1 MNPRE
6 LLQSAQAAEREGDLA
21 RAGALLEQAAR
32 IYESTGHD
40 FRAAQMR
47 RHVERLGPLAWAG
60 ARGVEELPGGVEER
74 PESADREPVPGVDR
88 TLFERTP
95 TLADP
100 ALEAWC
106 SFCCRPSREVG
117 ALVGG
122 PSQAYVCRGCVELA
136 ASLLDGATQPRGPE
150 EGAASGERAGEHGAL
165 TATGDPPSTAGDV
178 EVALPTTRRLRASD
192 SARGA
197 PSQVPDR
204 TESPRVL
211 PGTEPPGA
219 AMPRL
224 WASESARGAP
234 FHVPNRSASP
244 GALPGTGT
252 EPPGAAMPRLW
263 ASESARGTP
272 SPVPNRSVS
281 SGALAGTGAER
292 PGPVPGAAGHV
303 EPLPT
308 QAEAV
313 ARIETALV
321 AAHARVLLVGA
332 AGSGK
337 STWLQ
342 AWALRGLG
350 TAWDGSGP
358 LPEHGALLVDDVDRL
373 EVAARRQLARVL
385 RSRPVVLALDA
396 TLPEPEHR
404 VGGRRVHAPE
414 QVESLAGS
422 WLPGPVLDGLTLE
435 CFRAP
440 GSEELRMLG
449 ERWRA
454 PDGSP
459 AQPDALEE
467 ALRLAVR
474 SARAAH
480 ALHALLL
487 RWWASR

>member
-40 FRAAQMR
+40 ARAAQMR
-47 RHVERLGPLAWAG
+47 RHVERLGSAATAG
-60 ARGVEELPGGVEER
+60 ARIVEEPPGSRGNGEGETPGPEPLPGVER
-74 PESADREPVPGVDR
+74 P
-88 TLFERTP
+88 LFERNP

-100 ALEAWC
+100 TLEAWC

-117 ALVGG
+117 ALVSG
-122 PSQAYVCRGCVELA
+122 PSHAYVCRACVELA
-136 ASLLDGATQPRGPE
+136 ASLLDGEDRRGL
-150 EGAASGERAGEHGAL
+150 EGPLA
-165 TATGDPPSTAGDV
+165 TAGGT
-178 EVALPTTRRLRASD
+178 EVGLPTTRRLRAFD
-192 SARGA
+192 SAR
-197 PSQVPDR
+197 V
-204 TESPRVL
+204 T
-211 PGTEPPGA
+211 
-219 AMPRL
+219 
-224 WASESARGAP
+224 
-234 FHVPNRSASP
+234 
-244 GALPGTGT
+244 
-252 EPPGAAMPRLW
+252 
-263 ASESARGTP
+263 
-272 SPVPNRSVS
+272 
-281 SGALAGTGAER
+281 
-292 PGPVPGAAGHV
+292 PVPGPSPTGGGAALPPEDSAPTPEHEGVPPAAPGTPARGSAH
-303 EPLPT
+303 PLPT

-313 ARIETALV
+313 TRIEGAL
-321 AAHARVLLVGA
+321 AAGHARVLLVGA

-342 AWALRGLG
+342 TWAARGLG
-350 TAWDGSGP
+350 TAWDGTLP
-358 LPEHGALLVDDVDRL
+358 LPEHGPLLVDDVDRL
-373 EVAARRQLARVL
+373 EPAARRQLARVL
-385 RSRPVVLALDA
+385 GTRPVVLALDA
-396 TLPEPEHR
+396 TLPEPEHE

-414 QVESLAGS
+414 QVESLAGT

-440 GSEELRMLG
+440 GEAELRLLA

-467 ALRLAVR
+467 ALRLSVR
-474 SARAAH
+474 YTRAAH

>member
-6 LLQSAQAAEREGDLA
+6 LLQSAQAAERAGDLA

-32 IYESTGHD
+32 IYEATGHTA
-40 FRAAQMR
+40 RAAQMR
-47 RHVERLGPLAWAG
+47 RHVERLGPPARPG
-60 ARGVEELPGGVEER
+60 ARGVEEPTRARVNGRFETPEAETLPGLDR
-74 PESADREPVPGVDR
+74 PLV
-88 TLFERTP
+88 ERTP

-117 ALVGG
+117 ALVAG
-122 PSQAYVCRGCVELA
+122 PAQAYLCRGCVEFA
-136 ASLLDGATQPRGPE
+136 ALLLE
-150 EGAASGERAGEHGAL
+150 
-165 TATGDPPSTAGDV
+165 
-178 EVALPTTRRLRASD
+178 
-192 SARGA
+192 
-197 PSQVPDR
+197 
-204 TESPRVL
+204 
-211 PGTEPPGA
+211 
-219 AMPRL
+219 
-224 WASESARGAP
+224 
-234 FHVPNRSASP
+234 RSAQSTGSDSP
-244 GALPGTGT
+244 GAVDSPHAAGDGG
-252 EPPGAAMPRLW
+252 PPGSAPGSPPAWGPSTTRVVPPHEPAGASGTTVEPRR
-263 ASESARGTP
+263 SGD
-272 SPVPNRSVS
+272 VP
-281 SGALAGTGAER
+281 
-292 PGPVPGAAGHV
+292 P

-313 ARIETALV
+313 RRIDAAL
-321 AAHARVLLVGA
+321 AAGHARVLLVGA

-342 AWALRGLG
+342 TWASRGLG
-350 TAWDGSGP
+350 TAWDGTEP
-358 LPEHGALLVDDVDRL
+358 LPEYGALLVDDVDRL
-373 EVAARRQLARVL
+373 EPAARRQLARVL
-385 RSRPVVLALDA
+385 RNRPMVLALDA
-396 TLPEPEHR
+396 TLPEPEEQ

-440 GSEELRMLG
+440 GEDELRRLA

-454 PDGSP
+454 PDGSA